1 MLEGDKMEDIKNKVQ
16 QHLMTK
22 TDFLTMKDKLSE
34 DELRAFVIKT
44 IDDLSGKNQVPLT
57 DHERAVIVREIV
69 GAVVSLGP
77 LRPLVEDPHISEI
90 MVNGHKT
97 VYIQKQGRI
106 ELTNIKFNDA
116 NHLLHVIQKMLSA
129 SGSNRRVDE
138 SSPYVDFSL
147 RDGSRVNVLLPPC
160 SLIGPVVTIRKFS
173 SDIATMEDL
182 LKLKML
188 NDKMAAFL
196 IAAIKAKINIV
207 FCGATGTGKTTI
219 LNVLSRYI
227 PKNERIITIEDT
239 GELRLLQEHVVSLQ
253 SKPMNIEG
261 KGAISIREL
270 FVNSLRMR
278 PDRIILG
285 EVRGDEALDLIQSIS
300 SGHTGSLSIIH
311 AASPEDCF
319 NRIVTML
326 LMSGIRLSTEE
337 IKRQVAQAIDL
348 IVHVELSVD
357 GRRRVMHITDF
368 RYDVKTDDL
377 LTEHIFQFE
386 QKKIH
391 EDGTIEGDWIMSKK
405 RPSFFDRFLK
415 RNAGLAE
422 NFFD

>member
-1 MLEGDKMEDIKNKVQ
+1 MEDIKNKVQ
-16 QHLMTK
+16 QYLITK
-22 TDFLTMKDKLSE
+22 TDFLTIKDKLSE

-44 IDDLSGKNQVPLT
+44 INDLCGKSQVPLT
-57 DHERAVIVREIV
+57 DHERAAMVREIV

-77 LRPLVEDPHISEI
+77 LRPLFEDPNISEI
-90 MVNGHKT
+90 MVNGPKA

-106 ELTNIKFNDA
+106 ELTNVKFDDTR
-116 NHLLHVIQKMLSA
+116 HLTHVIQKMLA
-129 SGSNRRVDE
+129 AAGSSRRVDE

-147 RDGSRVNVLLPPC
+147 KDGSRVNVLLPPC

-173 SDIATMEDL
+173 SEIAMMEDL
-182 LKLKML
+182 LKLRML
-188 NDKMAAFL
+188 NEKMAAFL
-196 IAAIKAKINIV
+196 IAAIKARINIV

-253 SKPMNIEG
+253 SKPINIEG

-285 EVRGDEALDLIQSIS
+285 EVRGEEALDLIQSIS

-368 RYDVKTDDL
+368 RYDVKSGEL
-377 LTEHIFQFE
+377 FTEHIFQFE

-391 EDGTIEGDWIMSKK
+391 EDGTIEGDWVMSKK
-405 RPSFFDRFLK
+405 RPSFYDRFLK

>member
-1 MLEGDKMEDIKNKVQ
+1 MVEGDQMDDIKNKVQ
-16 QHLMTK
+16 QYLITK

-34 DELRAFVIKT
+34 DELRVFVIKT
-44 IDDLSGKNQVPLT
+44 INDLCEKSQVPLT
-57 DHERAVIVREIV
+57 DHERATMVREIV

-77 LRPLVEDPHISEI
+77 LRPLVEDPNISEI
-90 MVNGHKT
+90 MVNGPKSI
-97 VYIQKQGRI
+97 YIQRRGRI
-106 ELTNIKFNDA
+106 ELTDIKFDDTR
-116 NHLLHVIQKMLSA
+116 HLIHVIQKMLSA
-129 SGSNRRVDE
+129 AGSSRRVDE

-182 LKLKML
+182 LKLRML
-188 NDKMAAFL
+188 NEKMAAFL

-227 PKNERIITIEDT
+227 PKSERIITIEDT

-300 SGHTGSLSIIH
+300 SGHSGSLSIIH

-357 GRRRVMHITDF
+357 GRRRVMHMTDF
-368 RYDVKTDDL
+368 RYDVKTDEL
-377 LTEHIFQFE
+377 FTEHIFRFE

-391 EDGTIEGDWIMSKK
+391 EDGTIEGDWVMNRK
-405 RPSFFDRFLK
+405 RPSFYDKFVK
-415 RNAGLAE
+415 RNAGLPE

>member
-1 MLEGDKMEDIKNKVQ
+1 MEDIKNKVQ
-16 QHLMTK
+16 QYLITK
-22 TDFLTMKDKLSE
+22 TDFLTIKDKLSE
-34 DELRAFVIKT
+34 DELRVFVIKT
-44 IDDLSGKNQVPLT
+44 INDLCEKSQVPLT
-57 DHERAVIVREIV
+57 DSERNAMVREIV
-69 GAVVSLGP
+69 GAVISLGP
-77 LRPLVEDPHISEI
+77 LRSLVDDPQISEI
-90 MVNGHKT
+90 MVNGPKAI
-97 VYIQKQGRI
+97 YIQKQGRI
-106 ELTNIKFNDA
+106 ELTNIKFDDTR
-116 NHLLHVIQKMLSA
+116 HLIHVIQKMLA
-129 SGSNRRVDE
+129 VAGSSRRVDE

-188 NDKMAAFL
+188 NEKMAAFL

-253 SKPMNIEG
+253 SKPANIEG

-285 EVRGDEALDLIQSIS
+285 EVRGEEALDLIQSIS

-368 RYDVKTDDL
+368 RYDAKSGEL
-377 LTEHIFQFE
+377 FTEHIFQFE
-386 QKKIH
+386 QKKIY

-415 RNAGLAE
+415 RNTGLAE

>member
-1 MLEGDKMEDIKNKVQ
+1 MDDIKNKVQ
-16 QHLMTK
+16 QYLIAK
-22 TDFLTMKDKLSE
+22 TDFLMIKDKLSE
-34 DELRAFVIKT
+34 DELRSFVVKAIN
-44 IDDLSGKNQVPLT
+44 DLCEKSQVPLT
-57 DHERAVIVREIV
+57 DHERNIMVREIV

-77 LRPLVEDPHISEI
+77 LRTLVEDHHISEI
-90 MVNGHKT
+90 MVNGPKA

-106 ELTNIKFNDA
+106 ELTNIKFDDTR
-116 NHLLHVIQKMLSA
+116 HLIHVIQKMLA
-129 SGSNRRVDE
+129 AAGSSRRVDE

-188 NDKMAAFL
+188 NEKMAAFL

-219 LNVLSRYI
+219 LNVLSRHI

-285 EVRGDEALDLIQSIS
+285 EVRGEEALDLIQSIT
-300 SGHTGSLSIIH
+300 SGHTGSLAIVH
-311 AASPEDCF
+311 AASSEDCF

-348 IVHVELSVD
+348 IVHVELLID
-357 GRRRVMHITDF
+357 GCRRVMHITDF
-368 RYDVKTDDL
+368 RYDVKTDEL
-377 LTEHIFQFE
+377 FTEHIFRFE

-391 EDGTIEGDWIMSKK
+391 EDGTIEGDWVMNRK
-405 RPSFFDRFLK
+405 RPSFYDKFVK
-415 RNAGLAE
+415 RNAGLPE
-422 NFFD
+422 DFFER

>member
-1 MLEGDKMEDIKNKVQ
+1 M
-16 QHLMTK
+16 
-22 TDFLTMKDKLSE
+22 
-34 DELRAFVIKT
+34 
-44 IDDLSGKNQVPLT
+44 
-57 DHERAVIVREIV
+57 
-69 GAVVSLGP
+69 
-77 LRPLVEDPHISEI
+77 
-90 MVNGHKT
+90 
-97 VYIQKQGRI
+97 
-106 ELTNIKFNDA
+106 
-116 NHLLHVIQKMLSA
+116 
-129 SGSNRRVDE
+129 DE

-188 NDKMAAFL
+188 NEKMAAFL

-253 SKPMNIEG
+253 SKPANIEG

-285 EVRGDEALDLIQSIS
+285 EVRGEEALDLIQSIS

-368 RYDVKTDDL
+368 RYDAKSGEL
-377 LTEHIFQFE
+377 FTEHIFQFE
-386 QKKIH
+386 QKKIY

-415 RNAGLAE
+415 RNTGLAE